1 MTDRQATTP
10 IDSKPRSPRPDRKD
24 RKARLDAIWAQAY
37 RARTKEDLK
46 ELYAS
51 WATTYD
57 EDHATIGFFGH
68 ELTAAVLGRHLTRH
82 DASRVLDAGAGT
94 GAAGEALHSL
104 GFRDLVAVDLSEQML
119 EKAQE
124 KGIHAQ
130 TLVADLSTPVDSFAD
145 DSFDAAILVGV
156 LSYGQAPAETLDEI
170 IRMVRPG
177 GAIAFTMRTDFYAD
191 NAMGVRE
198 RMDELEARGRWRLL
212 ERTDPRQYLPH
223 KDPDA
228 MFQVWCYRVTG
239 RKTPEIEEG
248 FDAAIRSALD
258 SDDWVKK
265 IDHHWIW
272 DSAATRLYNRYTHD
286 NGYYLTDCEEEILQK
301 YATDILGEQELVVEL
316 GCGSARKINHIL
328 EARVRDGG
336 SIHYMPIDVSK
347 GALNATAADVADRFG
362 DAVVVEP
369 QQGLFDD
376 VLHSLPVDRH
386 KLVFFFG
393 SSIGNLDTIDDTVRF
408 LESLRARLHRGDRLV
423 VGMDLDKDP
432 SILMRAYGKGEPCRS
447 FFVHMLRRINEYLG
461 ADFDPRAF
469 ELVSR
474 YEEEETNAPFRS
486 WVMSLRVAPTEPQRT
501 LVRGLGLEVELEAG
515 QPVQVGV
522 SRKLELEGIAGLGKL
537 AGLAMTRQW
546 TDDRGWFSLSE
557 FVNPG

>member
-10 IDSKPRSPRPDRKD
+10 LDSKPRSPRPDRID

-37 RARTKEDLK
+37 KAKTKDDLK
-46 ELYAS
+46 ELYAA
-51 WATTYD
+51 WAASYD

-68 ELTAAVLGRHLTRH
+68 ELTATVLGRHLTRH

-94 GAAGEALHSL
+94 GAAGEALHAL
-104 GFRDLVAVDLSEQML
+104 GFRDLVAVDLSEKML

-124 KGIHAQ
+124 KGIYAQ

-156 LSYGQAPAETLDEI
+156 FSYGQAPAETLDEI

-177 GAIAFTMRTDFYAD
+177 GAVAFTMRTDFYEE
-191 NAMGVRE
+191 NAMGVGE

-212 ERTDPRQYLPH
+212 ECTDPRQYLPH

-228 MFQVWCYRVTG
+228 MFRVWCYRVTG
-239 RKTPEIEEG
+239 HKTPEIEQG
-248 FDAAIRSALD
+248 FDAAIRDALE
-258 SDDWVKK
+258 SRDWVKK

-272 DSAATRLYNRYTHD
+272 DSAASRLYDRYTHD
-286 NGYYLTDCEEEILQK
+286 DRYYLTDCEEEILQK
-301 YATDILGEQELVVEL
+301 YATEILGEQDLIVEL

-328 EARVRDGG
+328 DARVRQGG
-336 SIHYMPIDVSK
+336 SALYIPIDVSK
-347 GALNATAADVADRFG
+347 GALAATEAAVADRFG

-369 QQGLFDD
+369 RQGLFDD
-376 VLHSLPVDRH
+376 VLHALPLDRR

-408 LESLRARLHRGDRLV
+408 LESLRARLHKGDRLI
-423 VGMDLDKDP
+423 VGMDLHKDP
-432 SILMRAYGKGEPCRS
+432 DVLMRAYGRGEACRS

-469 ELVSR
+469 QLAST
-474 YEEEETNAPFRS
+474 YEEEKTDAPFPS
-486 WVMSLRVAPTEPQRT
+486 WLMNLRVAPVEPQRT
-501 LVRGLGLEVELEAG
+501 LVRNLELEFELDAG

-522 SRKLELEGIAGLGKL
+522 SRKLELDGIAGLGRL
-537 AGLAMTRQW
+537 AGLALTRQW